1 MKIVHV
7 LLIVLLP
14 VIFLQAQGMRRQ
26 SADPKALEKI
36 EQLENAKLIKMLDLN
51 EEDAVRFFARRK
63 EYLTKMHDY
72 LRQRREFVDSTGEL
86 LKEDEK
92 AGGKKCRDKIEEV
105 FDLEAKIFKE
115 KRNYY
120 KSLANLISPK
130 QILQLM
136 IFEERFRREVREKLM
151 GRSNKKNSD

>member
-1 MKIVHV
+1 MKIVHI
-7 LLIVLLP
+7 LLIVLFP
-14 VIFLQAQGMRRQ
+14 IIFLQAQGMRRQ
-26 SADPKALEKI
+26 AADPKALEKI
-36 EQLENAKLIKMLDLN
+36 EQLENAKLIKMLDLK

-72 LRQRREFVDSTGEL
+72 LRQRREFVDSTDEL
-86 LKEDEK
+86 LKEEDK
-92 AGGKKCRDKIEEV
+92 ASAKKYRDKVEEV
-105 FDLEAKIFKE
+105 FELESKIFKE

-136 IFEERFRREVREKLM
+136 VFEERFRREVREKLM
-151 GRSNKKNSD
+151 DRSNKKNSD